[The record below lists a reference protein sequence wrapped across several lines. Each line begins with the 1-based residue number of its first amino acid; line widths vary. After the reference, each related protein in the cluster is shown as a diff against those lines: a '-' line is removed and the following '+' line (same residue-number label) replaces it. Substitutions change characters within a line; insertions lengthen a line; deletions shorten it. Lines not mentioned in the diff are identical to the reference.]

1 MVGADVEF
9 AAGIRPRDGMRH
21 ACGMQLD
28 TVIFDIGQVVVT
40 WEPERAFEA
49 VMPASDVPAFMARIG
64 FAEFN
69 RANDGRASIV
79 GSEDDL
85 VARHPSEEVG
95 IRAYRANF
103 PLTIQHSVPGTGA
116 IIAELARA
124 GHTVSALTN
133 WSADMFAIAR
143 ERFQVLGRFRDIVV
157 SGVEGIVKPDP
168 EIYRLACRRLG
179 IDPSRAVFVD
189 DTLANAVAASD
200 VGLVGLQFTGAATLR
215 ADLVR
220 LGLLGEPEPVP
231 GPVYHWALRE
241 DWERAALDGYPWSTR
256 GVEYERAGF
265 VHCSLASQVDGIRD
279 ALLGDLPRENL
290 VLLEL
295 DPAGLPIVLEDGGDG
310 KEYPH
315 LFAPLPVG
323 LAQSVDSP
331 AQASQ

>member
-1 MVGADVEF
+1 
-9 AAGIRPRDGMRH
+9 
-21 ACGMQLD
+21 MQLD

-241 DWERAALDGYPWSTR
+241 DWERAALDGYPPYLIYFS
-256 GVEYERAGF
+256 
-265 VHCSLASQVDGIRD
+265 
-279 ALLGDLPRENL
+279 
-290 VLLEL
+290 VLQRF
-295 DPAGLPIVLEDGGDG
+295 PGAPFGLPAYIAVYSRTDT
-310 KEYPH
+310 
-315 LFAPLPVG
+315 AP
-323 LAQSVDSP
+323 QSRPSRG
-331 AQASQ
+331 